1 MLQINDIGFEH
12 YIYELNSKSINEETI
27 SKVIK
32 HTIDSLFSL
41 EGKFFNYLNRI
52 TKKRHW
58 I

>member
-52 TKKRHW
+52 T
-58 I
+58 